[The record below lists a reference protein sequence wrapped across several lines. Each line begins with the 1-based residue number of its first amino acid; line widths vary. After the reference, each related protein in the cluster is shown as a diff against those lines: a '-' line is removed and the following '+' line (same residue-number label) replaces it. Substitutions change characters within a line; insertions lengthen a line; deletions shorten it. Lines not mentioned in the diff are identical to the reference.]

1 MNIPKKLTQTQ
12 KNQLPAS
19 GKLLEQLQ
27 DQSTIFGDLMVEIAE
42 GKVAEVHIEIRLRN
56 GTAITYTKD
65 IEMEEMR
72 ATENDQDQ

>member
-1 MNIPKKLTQTQ
+1 MMNNSRKPTKVKT
-12 KNQLPAS
+12 NQLPAS

-27 DQSTIFGDLMVEIAE
+27 DQSTIFGDLMAEIAE

-65 IEMEEMR
+65 VEMEEMR
-72 ATENDQDQ
+72 AIEDEAE